1 LKFVSRI
8 RKIDSL
14 NKPEIDK
21 KYESQMNELIKIM
34 KNSGFLND
42 NKVELAIRKNPRHE
56 FVPKSLLNRAYKDT
70 PLSLMKKQTI
80 SQPSVVSRMTEL
92 LNVKKGQKILE
103 IGSGSGWQSA
113 ILSFL
118 IGNGEVFSIERHPE
132 LVEFAKENLDKLG
145 IQNVNVILGD
155 GSLGLLKKAPFDRII
170 ITAACKKV
178 PPPLFEQLSLDGL
191 LIAPVGEY
199 PQSLILFK
207 KTPQGIIEI
216 KNQPGYVFV
225 PLLGKFGHQEN

>member
-1 LKFVSRI
+1 M
-8 RKIDSL
+8 DSL
-14 NKPEIDK
+14 SKPEIDE

>member
-1 LKFVSRI
+1 LDKTEF
-8 RKIDSL
+8 
-14 NKPEIDK
+14 DK
-21 KYESQMNELIKIM
+21 KYQSKMNELIKIM

-42 NKVELAIRKNPRHE
+42 NKVELAIRKSPRHE
-56 FVPKSLLNRAYKDT
+56 FVPKSLLDMAYENI
-70 PLSLMKKQTI
+70 PISLMKNQTI

-92 LNVKKGQKILE
+92 LNVMEGQKILE
-103 IGSGSGWQSA
+103 VGSGSGWQSA

-118 IGNGEVFSIERHPE
+118 VAHGKVFSIEKHPE
-132 LVEFAKENLDKLG
+132 LVKFAKENLNKLG
-145 IQNVNVILGD
+145 IQNVDVILGD
-155 GSLGLLKKAPFDRII
+155 GSLGLSQESPFDRII

-199 PQSLILFK
+199 SQSLILFK
-207 KTPQGIIEI
+207 KTSQGIIEI

-225 PLLGKFGHQEN
+225 PLLGKFGHLEN

>member
-1 LKFVSRI
+1 MRI
-8 RKIDSL
+8 
-14 NKPEIDK
+14 EFDK
-21 KYESQMNELIKIM
+21 KYQSKMNELIKIM

-42 NKVELAIRKNPRHE
+42 NKVELAIRKSPRHE
-56 FVPKSLLNRAYKDT
+56 FVPKSLVDMAYENI
-70 PLSLMKKQTI
+70 PISLMKNQTI

-92 LNVKKGQKILE
+92 LNVMEGQKILE

-118 IGNGEVFSIERHPE
+118 VAHGKIFSIERHPK
-132 LVEFAKENLDKLG
+132 LVKFAKENLNKLG
-145 IQNVNVILGD
+145 IQNVDIILGD
-155 GSLGLLKKAPFDRII
+155 GSLGLLKESPFDRII

-207 KTPQGIIEI
+207 KTSQGIIEI

-225 PLLGKFGHQEN
+225 PLLGKLGHQEN

>member
-1 LKFVSRI
+1 LDKT
-8 RKIDSL
+8 
-14 NKPEIDK
+14 EIDE
-21 KYESQMNELIKIM
+21 KYQSKTNELIKIM

-42 NKVELAIRKNPRHE
+42 NNVELAIRKSPRHE
-56 FVPKSLLNRAYKDT
+56 FIQKSLLDTAYKDIPIT
-70 PLSLMKKQTI
+70 LMKNQTI
-80 SQPSVVSRMTEL
+80 SQPSVVSRMTEW
-92 LNVKKGQKILE
+92 LNVRKGQKILE

-118 IGNGEVFSIERHPE
+118 VGNGKIFSIERHPK
-132 LVEFAKENLDKLG
+132 LVKFAKENLCKLG
-145 IQNVNVILGD
+145 IQNVEVILGD
-155 GSLGLLKKAPFDRII
+155 GSLGLPKESPFDRII

-207 KTPQGIIEI
+207 KTSQGIIEI
-216 KNQPGYVFV
+216 KKQLGYVFV
-225 PLLGKFGHQEN
+225 PLLRKFGLEKV

>member
-1 LKFVSRI
+1 
-8 RKIDSL
+8 
-14 NKPEIDK
+14 
-21 KYESQMNELIKIM
+21 
-34 KNSGFLND
+34 
-42 NKVELAIRKNPRHE
+42 
-56 FVPKSLLNRAYKDT
+56 
-70 PLSLMKKQTI
+70 MKKQTI

-118 IGNGEVFSIERHPE
+118 IGNGEVFSIDRHPE
-132 LVEFAKENLDKLG
+132 LVEFAKENLNKLG
-145 IQNVNVILGD
+145 IPNVNVILGD

-207 KTPQGIIEI
+207 KTPQSIIEI

>member
-1 LKFVSRI
+1 MNDLI
-8 RKIDSL
+8 R
-14 NKPEIDK
+14 
-21 KYESQMNELIKIM
+21 IM

-42 NKVELAIRKNPRHE
+42 NKVEVAIRKNPRHE
-56 FVPKSLLNRAYKDT
+56 FVPKSLLDRAYHDI

-92 LNVKKGQKILE
+92 LQIKEGQKILE

-118 IGNGEVFSIERHPE
+118 IGHGKILSIDRHPE
-132 LVEFAKENLDKLG
+132 LVKFAKENLDKLG
-145 IQNVNVILGD
+145 IQNVKVILGD
-155 GSLGLLKKAPFDRII
+155 GSLGLLKESPFDRII

-178 PPPLFEQLSLDGL
+178 PPPLFEQLALNGL

-207 KTPQGIIEI
+207 KTAHGIVEI
-216 KNQPGYVFV
+216 KNQPGFVFV
-225 PLLGKFGHQEN
+225 PLLGKYGNTS

>member
-1 LKFVSRI
+1 LDKT
-8 RKIDSL
+8 
-14 NKPEIDK
+14 EIDK
-21 KYESQMNELIKIM
+21 KYQSKMNELIKIM

-42 NKVELAIRKNPRHE
+42 SKVELAIRKSPRHE
-56 FVPKSLLNRAYKDT
+56 FVPKSLLDMAYENI
-70 PLSLMKKQTI
+70 PISLMKNQTI

-92 LNVKKGQKILE
+92 LNVMEGQKILE

-118 IGNGEVFSIERHPE
+118 VAHGKVFSIERHPK
-132 LVEFAKENLDKLG
+132 LVKFAKENLNKLG
-145 IQNVNVILGD
+145 IQNVDIILGD
-155 GSLGLLKKAPFDRII
+155 GSLGLSQESPFDRII

-199 PQSLILFK
+199 SQSLILFK
-207 KTPQGIIEI
+207 KTSQGIIEI

-225 PLLGKFGHQEN
+225 PLLGKFGHLEN

>member
-1 LKFVSRI
+1 
-8 RKIDSL
+8 
-14 NKPEIDK
+14 
-21 KYESQMNELIKIM
+21 MNELIKIM

-56 FVPKSLLNRAYKDT
+56 FVPKSLLDRAYKDI

>member
-1 LKFVSRI
+1 MKFVSRI

>member
-1 LKFVSRI
+1 
-8 RKIDSL
+8 
-14 NKPEIDK
+14 
-21 KYESQMNELIKIM
+21 MNELIKIM

-118 IGNGEVFSIERHPE
+118 IGNGEVFSIDRHPE
-132 LVEFAKENLDKLG
+132 LVEFAKENLNKLG
-145 IQNVNVILGD
+145 IPNVNVILGD

>member
-1 LKFVSRI
+1 LDKTEF
-8 RKIDSL
+8 
-14 NKPEIDK
+14 DK
-21 KYESQMNELIKIM
+21 KYQSKMNELIKIM

-42 NKVELAIRKNPRHE
+42 NKVELAIRKSPRHE
-56 FVPKSLLNRAYKDT
+56 FVPKSLLDMAYENI
-70 PLSLMKKQTI
+70 PISLMKNQTI

-92 LNVKKGQKILE
+92 LNVMEGQKILE
-103 IGSGSGWQSA
+103 VGSGSGWQSA

-118 IGNGEVFSIERHPE
+118 VAHGKVFSIERHPE
-132 LVEFAKENLDKLG
+132 LVKFAKENLNKLG
-145 IQNVNVILGD
+145 IQNVDVILGD
-155 GSLGLLKKAPFDRII
+155 GSLGLSQESPFDRII

-199 PQSLILFK
+199 SQSLILFK
-207 KTPQGIIEI
+207 KTSQGIIEI

-225 PLLGKFGHQEN
+225 PLLGKFGHLEN

>member
-1 LKFVSRI
+1 MDKT
-8 RKIDSL
+8 
-14 NKPEIDK
+14 EIDK
-21 KYESQMNELIKIM
+21 KYQSKMNELIKIM

-42 NKVELAIRKNPRHE
+42 SKVELAIRKSPRHE
-56 FVPKSLLNRAYKDT
+56 FVPKSLLDMAYENI
-70 PLSLMKKQTI
+70 PISLMKNQTI

-92 LNVKKGQKILE
+92 LNVMEGQKILE

-118 IGNGEVFSIERHPE
+118 VAHGKVFSIERHPK
-132 LVEFAKENLDKLG
+132 LVKFAKENLNKLG
-145 IQNVNVILGD
+145 IQNVDVILGD
-155 GSLGLLKKAPFDRII
+155 GSLGLSQESPFDRII

-199 PQSLILFK
+199 SQSLILFK
-207 KTPQGIIEI
+207 KTSQGIIEI
-216 KNQPGYVFV
+216 KNQPGFVFV
-225 PLLGKFGHQEN
+225 PLLGKFGYLEN

>member
-1 LKFVSRI
+1 
-8 RKIDSL
+8 
-14 NKPEIDK
+14 
-21 KYESQMNELIKIM
+21 MNELIKIM

-42 NKVELAIRKNPRHE
+42 NKVELAIRKSPRHE
-56 FVPKSLLNRAYKDT
+56 FVPKSLLDMAYENI
-70 PLSLMKKQTI
+70 PISLMKNQTI

-92 LNVKKGQKILE
+92 LNVMEGQKILE

-118 IGNGEVFSIERHPE
+118 VAHGKVFSIERHPK
-132 LVEFAKENLDKLG
+132 LVKFAKENLNKLG
-145 IQNVNVILGD
+145 IQNVDIILGD
-155 GSLGLLKKAPFDRII
+155 GSLGLSQESPFDRII

-199 PQSLILFK
+199 SQSLILFK
-207 KTPQGIIEI
+207 KTSQGIIEI

-225 PLLGKFGHQEN
+225 PLLGKFGHLEN

>member
-1 LKFVSRI
+1 MRI
-8 RKIDSL
+8 
-14 NKPEIDK
+14 EFDK
-21 KYESQMNELIKIM
+21 KYQSKMNELIKIM

-42 NKVELAIRKNPRHE
+42 NKVELAIRKSPRHE
-56 FVPKSLLNRAYKDT
+56 FVPKSLVDMAYENI
-70 PLSLMKKQTI
+70 PISLMKNQTI

-92 LNVKKGQKILE
+92 LNVMEGQKILE

-118 IGNGEVFSIERHPE
+118 VAHGKVFSIERHPK
-132 LVEFAKENLDKLG
+132 LVKFAKENLNKLG
-145 IQNVNVILGD
+145 IQNVEIILGN
-155 GSLGLLKKAPFDRII
+155 GSLGLSQESPFDRII

-199 PQSLILFK
+199 SQSLILFK
-207 KTPQGIIEI
+207 KTSQGIIEI
-216 KNQPGYVFV
+216 KNQPGFVFV
-225 PLLGKFGHQEN
+225 PLLGKLGHQEN

>member
-1 LKFVSRI
+1 MDKT
-8 RKIDSL
+8 
-14 NKPEIDK
+14 EIDK
-21 KYESQMNELIKIM
+21 KYQSKMNELIKIM

-42 NKVELAIRKNPRHE
+42 SKVELAIRKSPRHE
-56 FVPKSLLNRAYKDT
+56 FVPKSLLDMAYENI
-70 PLSLMKKQTI
+70 PISLMKNQTI

-92 LNVKKGQKILE
+92 LNVMEGQKILE

-118 IGNGEVFSIERHPE
+118 VAHGKVFSIERHPK
-132 LVEFAKENLDKLG
+132 LVKFAKENLNKLG
-145 IQNVNVILGD
+145 IQNVDIILGD
-155 GSLGLLKKAPFDRII
+155 GSLGLSQESPFDRII

-199 PQSLILFK
+199 SQSLILFK
-207 KTPQGIIEI
+207 KTSQDIIEI

-225 PLLGKFGHQEN
+225 PLLGKFGHLEN

>member
-1 LKFVSRI
+1 
-8 RKIDSL
+8 
-14 NKPEIDK
+14 
-21 KYESQMNELIKIM
+21 MNELIKIM

-118 IGNGEVFSIERHPE
+118 IGNGEVFSIDRHPE
-132 LVEFAKENLDKLG
+132 LVEFAKENLNKLG
-145 IQNVNVILGD
+145 IPNVNVILGD

-207 KTPQGIIEI
+207 KTPQSIIEI

>member
-1 LKFVSRI
+1 MDKT
-8 RKIDSL
+8 
-14 NKPEIDK
+14 EIDK
-21 KYESQMNELIKIM
+21 KYQSKMNELIKIM

-42 NKVELAIRKNPRHE
+42 NKVELAIRKSPRHE
-56 FVPKSLLNRAYKDT
+56 FVPKSLLDMAYENI
-70 PLSLMKKQTI
+70 PISLMKNQTI

-92 LNVKKGQKILE
+92 LNVMEGQKILE

-118 IGNGEVFSIERHPE
+118 VAHGKVFSIERHPK
-132 LVEFAKENLDKLG
+132 LVKFAKENLNKLG
-145 IQNVNVILGD
+145 IQNVEIILGD
-155 GSLGLLKKAPFDRII
+155 GSLGLSQESPFDRII

-199 PQSLILFK
+199 SQSLILFK
-207 KTPQGIIEI
+207 KTSQGIIEI

-225 PLLGKFGHQEN
+225 PLLGKFGHLEN

>member
-1 LKFVSRI
+1 
-8 RKIDSL
+8 
-14 NKPEIDK
+14 
-21 KYESQMNELIKIM
+21 MNELIKIM

>member
-1 LKFVSRI
+1 MDKT
-8 RKIDSL
+8 
-14 NKPEIDK
+14 EIDK
-21 KYESQMNELIKIM
+21 KYQSKMNELIKIM

-42 NKVELAIRKNPRHE
+42 NKVELAIRKSPRHE
-56 FVPKSLLNRAYKDT
+56 FVPKSLLDMAYENI
-70 PLSLMKKQTI
+70 PISLMKNQTI

-92 LNVKKGQKILE
+92 LNVMEGQKILE

-118 IGNGEVFSIERHPE
+118 VAHGKVFSIERHPK
-132 LVEFAKENLDKLG
+132 LVKFAKENLNKLG
-145 IQNVNVILGD
+145 IQNVDIILGD
-155 GSLGLLKKAPFDRII
+155 GSLGLSQESPFDRII

-199 PQSLILFK
+199 SQSLILFK
-207 KTPQGIIEI
+207 KTSQGIIEI

-225 PLLGKFGHQEN
+225 PLLGKFGHLEN

>member
-1 LKFVSRI
+1 LDKT
-8 RKIDSL
+8 
-14 NKPEIDK
+14 EIDE
-21 KYESQMNELIKIM
+21 KYQSKTNELIKIM

-42 NKVELAIRKNPRHE
+42 NNVELAIRKSPRHE
-56 FVPKSLLNRAYKDT
+56 FIPKSFLDTAYKDIPIT
-70 PLSLMKKQTI
+70 LMKNQTI
-80 SQPSVVSRMTEL
+80 SQPSVVSRMTEW
-92 LNVKKGQKILE
+92 LNVRKGQKILE

-118 IGNGEVFSIERHPE
+118 VGNGKIFSIDRHPK
-132 LVEFAKENLDKLG
+132 LVKFAKENLCKLG
-145 IQNVNVILGD
+145 IRNVEVILGD
-155 GSLGLLKKAPFDRII
+155 GSLGLPKESPFDRII

-199 PQSLILFK
+199 PQSLVLFK
-207 KTPQGIIEI
+207 KTSQGIIEI
-216 KNQPGYVFV
+216 KNQLGYVFV